1 MAVASDVKKRFQRF
15 MIRSALMAELTQWAV
30 AGDVKKR
37 FQRFMI
43 RSAFNGGTHPMGRR
57 RRR

>member
-1 MAVASDVKKRFQRF
+1 
-15 MIRSALMAELTQWAV
+15 MAELTLWVV

-43 RSAFNGGTHPMGRR
+43 HSALMAELTLWVVAGDVKKRFQRFFGGGEKT
-57 RRR
+57 